1 MDKTIR
7 TIRNEIGKDRE
18 GVIPTLT
25 LIVDTNILADYAWAR
40 DNNVIYLIEEIAPDF
55 SEFLI
60 IVPQICEVEFK
71 LITKEEV
78 NAWKNLQQLIQK
90 KNKDLQRY
98 DGFNELHNRLQ
109 NDLDGLNE
117 LIIKLKEAT
126 VKEVEILSKLMLLF
140 RVSLPLH
147 FEDSFYISKNPE
159 YGLLFEDALVFSFV
173 KLVGKAIRNE
183 SNVLF
188 LTKDSDFDIENVLKE
203 LNEVGVEVYFN
214 SGVCLQRI
222 KNFLEIG

>member
-1 MDKTIR
+1 M
-7 TIRNEIGKDRE
+7 
-18 GVIPTLT
+18 
-25 LIVDTNILADYAWAR
+25 DTNILADYAWAR

-117 LIIKLKEAT
+117 LIIK
-126 VKEVEILSKLMLLF
+126 
-140 RVSLPLH
+140 
-147 FEDSFYISKNPE
+147 
-159 YGLLFEDALVFSFV
+159 
-173 KLVGKAIRNE
+173 
-183 SNVLF
+183 
-188 LTKDSDFDIENVLKE
+188 
-203 LNEVGVEVYFN
+203 
-214 SGVCLQRI
+214 
-222 KNFLEIG
+222 

>member
-1 MDKTIR
+1 
-7 TIRNEIGKDRE
+7 
-18 GVIPTLT
+18 
-25 LIVDTNILADYAWAR
+25 
-40 DNNVIYLIEEIAPDF
+40 
-55 SEFLI
+55 
-60 IVPQICEVEFK
+60 
-71 LITKEEV
+71 
-78 NAWKNLQQLIQK
+78 
-90 KNKDLQRY
+90 
-98 DGFNELHNRLQ
+98 
-109 NDLDGLNE
+109 
-117 LIIKLKEAT
+117 
-126 VKEVEILSKLMLLF
+126 MLLF
-140 RVSLPLH
+140 HVSLPLH